1 MSDPLDPGGG
11 DWGDADSSPPLFSPL
26 TDTDVVKRIGRNRI
40 SVEFKSYNDA
50 NAFLD
55 HPALA
60 LAKYEALI
68 PSHHITRMGIVRQV
82 PVEWSLEEIVDA
94 IEIPQGFGSNLLA
107 QVMIDRPSLS
117 LLGLPAFN
125 PQMDIVC
132 RMVTIDMTTMITSL
146 KCFWHR
152 P

>member
-26 TDTDVVKRIGRNRI
+26 TDIDVENPSSNSRKRGPSDQN
-40 SVEFKSYNDA
+40 SVLPSKKTSLVQATASIQSTYVCPDLINKNKYSENDSA
-50 NAFLD
+50 PF
-55 HPALA
+55 
-60 LAKYEALI
+60 I
-68 PSHHITRMGIVRQV
+68 
-82 PVEWSLEEIVDA
+82 
-94 IEIPQGFGSNLLA
+94 LLA
-107 QVMIDRPSLS
+107 QVMIDRPSLT

-125 PQMDIVC
+125 LQMDIVC
-132 RMVTIDMTTMITSL
+132 RMVTIDKTTMITSL